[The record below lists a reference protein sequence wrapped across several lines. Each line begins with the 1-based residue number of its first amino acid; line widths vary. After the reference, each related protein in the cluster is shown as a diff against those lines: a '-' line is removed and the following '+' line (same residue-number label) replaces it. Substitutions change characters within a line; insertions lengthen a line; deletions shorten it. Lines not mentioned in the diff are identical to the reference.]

1 MEYKNILCPL
11 SGSEFSEK
19 ALDTATYI
27 AKLSGARL
35 ILLHV
40 VEKWYRSEPL
50 VTDSAQWQ
58 DIHEQ
63 WLDEG
68 RKLLEKYA
76 ARLKGEGVA
85 HVETI
90 LEEGDAAHEIIARA
104 KERNIDLLVIAS
116 HRHTVVGHL
125 FAGSYMDKIINHI
138 HCPVLWVS

>member
-50 VTDSAQWQ
+50 VTDSTQWQ

-76 ARLKGEGVA
+76 AKLKGEGVA